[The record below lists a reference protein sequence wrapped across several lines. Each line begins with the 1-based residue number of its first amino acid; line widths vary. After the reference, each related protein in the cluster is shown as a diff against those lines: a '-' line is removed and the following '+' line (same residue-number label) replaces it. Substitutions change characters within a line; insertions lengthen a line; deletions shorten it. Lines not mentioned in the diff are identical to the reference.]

1 MHVQRENAHA
11 APSSV
16 HLHLLQA
23 LTKALGLGAG
33 LLQAAGEDTPCWEPH
48 SPIPGDHLFSACLAK
63 RSGAPT
69 APPLWLPLVLGGCE
83 WWGRDSFPD

>member
-1 MHVQRENAHA
+1 MQVQRENAHA

-33 LLQAAGEDTPCWEPH
+33 LLQAAGEDTTRWEPH
-48 SPIPGDHLFSACLAK
+48 SPVPGDHLFSACLAK
-63 RSGAPT
+63 RSGSPL
-69 APPLWLPLVLGGCE
+69 PPHLGY
-83 WWGRDSFPD
+83 RLY